1 MAKLTRKDYVH
12 YVKLF
17 GLSLLVTVPLLIVL
31 DVLIVA
37 HVNTVAL
44 MFLNVVLVIAGY
56 IIANVIS
63 EKRKQHIAKKREEFL
78 ANQTQ
83 KKTSEVNLW
92 RQKTHKTARP

>member
-31 DVLIVA
+31 DALIVA

-63 EKRKQHIAKKREEFL
+63 EKRKKHIAKKREEFL
-78 ANQTQ
+78 ANQAKEDDAQTQ
-83 KKTSEVNLW
+83 KPNTKEN
-92 RQKTHKTARP
+92 K

>member
-63 EKRKQHIAKKREEFL
+63 EKRKQHIAKKRRFKRKL
-78 ANQTQ
+78 CQHRIFGQPRCQN
-83 KKTSEVNLW
+83 
-92 RQKTHKTARP
+92 